1 MSKSVQTRFHNF
13 TGSNIVLFNEQTQA
27 LRKTSFANALCF
39 SEKPL
44 KIGELF
50 VIEIVKKEVGW
61 SGHLRLGLTQ
71 LDPNTTSG
79 IGLPQYALPD
89 LANLGTS
96 WIYPISK
103 TTPRQRLVCDL
114 KNPFLKTS
122 CGNINRSLL
131 HPASPDHKNVEEML
145 PTDTGSRIGIIFVP
159 TKEDTDL
166 AEMHFILNGEDQG
179 ICVNDIPYKT
189 SNLWV
194 VVDVYGT
201 TKQVKIIQL
210 YGISTLQSSCR
221 ETILSRV
228 EKNSVNKLPLPSRL
242 KEYLHNYNTSA
253 REQ

>member
-1 MSKSVQTRFHNF
+1 MWKYKQITVTSSISRSQKRWRNVTNRYRISNWNNSKLIFKVQ
-13 TGSNIVLFNEQTQA
+13 LFNTIFKCIWFNTQ
-27 LRKTSFANALCF
+27 
-39 SEKPL
+39 
-44 KIGELF
+44 
-50 VIEIVKKEVGW
+50 
-61 SGHLRLGLTQ
+61 Q
-71 LDPNTTSG
+71 
-79 IGLPQYALPD
+79 
-89 LANLGTS
+89 
-96 WIYPISK
+96 
-103 TTPRQRLVCDL
+103 
-114 KNPFLKTS
+114 
-122 CGNINRSLL
+122 
-131 HPASPDHKNVEEML
+131 
-145 PTDTGSRIGIIFVP
+145 FVP

-253 REQ
+253 REQWKWFTQTKKEKKRKKKNITNLNI